1 MLFYDIKLNSLPKIK
16 YNCVTAVEK
25 YAATLQKQDGLFE
38 LCFVDRGAFICKSKS
53 GIQVCEEGHLYPIV
67 FSEETQ
73 VYSETDK
80 PVRLFSVCVDADY
93 MLDIVD
99 PATLS
104 EKDTQAL
111 MHNMLDGNRFLIPV
125 SGLSAIQFDWISSAI
140 KKILACSCGERVG
153 EETLAISLWFDLMCR
168 ITRASM
174 NLLVY
179 DLRSFPASAVAY
191 SEMVISYIV
200 KNYRNKISV
209 ADIADEFGLSPNYLH
224 AIFKQVKGVTI
235 IDYLTSYRLN
245 IAKVYI
251 ERFGLRAYEAAAAVG
266 IDDPAY
272 FSRLFRKTF
281 GKSISSFKKE
291 V

>member
-1 MLFYDIKLNSLPKIK
+1 MLFYDVKLNSFPRIK
-16 YNCVTAVEK
+16 YNCVAAGEK
-25 YAATLQKQDGLFE
+25 YAVNLQKQDSLFE
-38 LCFVDRGAFICKSKS
+38 MCFVDRGAFVCKSKS
-53 GIQVCEEGHLYPIV
+53 GIKVCEEGYLYPLF
-67 FSEETQ
+67 FSEDVQ
-73 VYSETDK
+73 IYSENDK
-80 PVRLFSVCVDADY
+80 PIRLFSVCVSVDY
-93 MLDIVD
+93 TLSTVD
-99 PATLS
+99 PDTLS
-104 EKDTQAL
+104 EEDTQAL
-111 MHNMLDGNRFLIPV
+111 MHNMLDGNRFLVPAD
-125 SGLSAIQFDWISSAI
+125 GLSSVQLDWISAAM
-140 KKILACSCGERVG
+140 KKILACNSGERVG
-153 EETLAISLWFDLMCR
+153 EETLAISLWYDLMCR

-179 DLRSFPASAVAY
+179 DLRSFPTSAVAY

-200 KNYRNKISV
+200 KNYRKKISV

-224 AIFKQVKGVTI
+224 AIFKQVKGTTI

-281 GKSISSFKKE
+281 GKSVSSFKKE
-291 V
+291 G